1 MDPTPPEPLGAPAV
15 IDGHA
20 HVFTRALPTATRP
33 RYLPDYDAAPE
44 AYGHLLDAHGV
55 AGGVLVQPSFL
66 GPHNDFLLRC
76 VARHPDRLR
85 AVITLDGQQPL
96 NTRELSAPGVVGV
109 RLNVIGRPVPDLR
122 APHWRRVAS
131 ELAARQ
137 QHLEVQARAAQW
149 TALAPALHDWPSAV
163 ALDHLGLPDGGTP
176 PTGAERTVLA
186 LARRD
191 HVWVKVS
198 APYRS
203 PRGAAA
209 TMLGRLAEE
218 AGTARL
224 VWGSDWPWTRHESGR
239 RYADCLGW
247 LRARVTPETFRA
259 IAADNPARLFNWPA
273 APGRRTPPPAAPRP
287 AHSAPGPPPPP

>member
-1 MDPTPPEPLGAPAV
+1 MDPTPTAATGAPAV

-20 HVFTRALPTATRP
+20 HVFTRGLPTAAAP
-33 RYLPDYDAAPE
+33 RYLPDYDAAPD
-44 AYGHLLDAHGV
+44 AYGHLLDAHGI

-76 VARHPDRLR
+76 LAQRPGRLR
-85 AVITLDGQQPL
+85 AVLTLDEQPPL
-96 NTRELSAPGVVGV
+96 NSTELDIPGVAGI

-122 APHWRRVAS
+122 TSHWRRVAL
-131 ELAARQ
+131 ELATGH
-137 QHLEVQARAAQW
+137 QHLEIQAHGAQW
-149 TALAPALHDWPSAV
+149 TALAPDIHDWPSAV
-163 ALDHLGLPDGGTP
+163 VLDHLGLPDGGNR
-176 PTGAERTVLA
+176 PTDADRTVLA

-203 PRGAAA
+203 PRGAAT
-209 TMLGRLAEE
+209 TMLGRLAAE

-239 RYADCLGW
+239 GYADCLGW
-247 LRARVTPETFRA
+247 LRARVSPETFRA
-259 IAADNPARLFNWPA
+259 IAADNPARLFNWSA
-273 APGRRTPPPAAPRP
+273 APGRRTPPPDAPQP
-287 AHSAPGPPPPP
+287 ARSAPCSPPPP